1 MHCEELQFCNTNA
14 KLDFT
19 NQIMA
24 REKKKTC
31 ILHVKGKEIT

>member
-24 REKKKTC
+24 REKKKQLYSTC
-31 ILHVKGKEIT
+31 ER